1 MSYYLEDEKND
12 SYFVNHRQLVDV
24 VACPGVVLPS
34 LANSC
39 HVPIDEILDLDDEED
54 EEIGEPAKTLIKTRV
69 LYSYE
74 CIRLE
79 D

>member
-24 VACPGVVLPS
+24 VACPGVIFTS
-34 LANSC
+34 LENSC
-39 HVPIDEILDLDDEED
+39 YVPIDEIPDLDDEED
-54 EEIGEPAKTLIKTRV
+54 EEIGKPIKTLIKTQV
-69 LYSYE
+69 PYSYE
-74 CIRLE
+74 CTRLE

>member
-24 VACPGVVLPS
+24 VACPGVVFPS

-54 EEIGEPAKTLIKTRV
+54 EKQGDAPKTLIKTGVR
-69 LYSYE
+69 YSYE
-74 CIRLE
+74 CTRLE